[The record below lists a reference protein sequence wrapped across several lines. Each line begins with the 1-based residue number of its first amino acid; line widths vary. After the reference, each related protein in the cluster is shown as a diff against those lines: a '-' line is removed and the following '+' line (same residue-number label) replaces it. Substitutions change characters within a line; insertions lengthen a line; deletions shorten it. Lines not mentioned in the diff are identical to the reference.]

1 MAAEAETGGERTEEP
16 SQKRLQEA
24 RERGQVPRSREL
36 TNFATMLG
44 GSATLVAVGG
54 SMAGRMS
61 QNLRHGLA
69 IDPENLR
76 NPDGMLHALGEASIG
91 AVSAL
96 LPIFGALIGLVLL
109 ASVVLGGWN
118 FSMQAMAPDFT
129 RLSPLPG
136 LKRLFGLRGASE
148 LGKALLKCAVVGGVC
163 AAVVSSLFGDV
174 LALAHMEPRAAIYRG
189 AELVS
194 WAFVW
199 LCASLVLIAMID
211 VPLQLFQFKLALR
224 MTRQELRDEAKESDG
239 RPETKQ
245 RIRSMQQQ
253 LARRRMMHK
262 VPTADVVIV
271 NPTHFA
277 VALKYDPKKM
287 RAPRVLAKGV
297 DLVAQNIRNIATEH
311 RIPIFEA
318 PKLARALYRS
328 TDLNKDIPAGLY
340 VAVAQVLSYI
350 FRVRSLN
357 PTVAARVARPNPVVS
372 DEFEEQE
379 P

>member
-16 SQKRLQEA
+16 SQKRLQDA

-36 TNFATMLG
+36 TNFATMIG
-44 GSATLVAVGG
+44 GSATLVAIGG
-54 SMAGRMS
+54 TLSARMS
-61 QNLRHGLA
+61 QLMRHGLA
-69 IDPENLR
+69 IEPQRLR
-76 NPDGMLHALGEASIG
+76 DPDGMFSALGDACLG
-91 AVSAL
+91 ALTVL
-96 LPIFGALIGLVLL
+96 LPVFGALIVLVLL
-109 ASVVLGGWN
+109 AALALGGWN
-118 FSMQAMAPDFT
+118 FSAQALAPDFT
-129 RLSPLPG
+129 RLSPLAG
-136 LKRLFGLRGASE
+136 IKRLFGVRGASE

-163 AAVVSSLFGDV
+163 AAIVSWIFGDV
-174 LALAHMEPRAAIYRG
+174 LALGHMEPRTAIGRG
-189 AELVS
+189 AGLVS

-199 LCASLVLIAMID
+199 LCGSLALIAIID
-211 VPLQLFQFKLALR
+211 VPLQLYQFKLALR
-224 MTRQELRDEAKESDG
+224 ITRQEVRDEAKESDG

-245 RIRSMQQQ
+245 RIRQMQQT

-297 DLVAQNIRNIATEH
+297 DLVAQNIRRIAAEH
-311 RIPIFEA
+311 RVPVFES

-328 TDLNKDIPAGLY
+328 TDLNKEIPAGLY

-350 FRVRSLN
+350 FRVRTLN
-357 PTVAARVARPNPVVS
+357 PTVAARMARPDPQVS
-372 DEFEEQE
+372 DEYEGV
-379 P
+379 

>member
-16 SQKRLQEA
+16 SQKRLQDA
-24 RERGQVPRSREL
+24 RDRGQLPRSREL
-36 TNFATMLG
+36 TNFATMIG
-44 GSATLVAVGG
+44 GSATLLAIGG
-54 SMAGRMS
+54 VLSARMS
-61 QNLRHGLA
+61 QMLRRGLT
-69 IDPENLR
+69 IDPQQLR
-76 NPDGMLHALGEASIG
+76 DADGMFSSLSEACM
-91 AVSAL
+91 SAL
-96 LPIFGALIGLVLL
+96 TVLLPVFGALIVLVVL
-109 ASVVLGGWN
+109 AALALGGWN
-118 FSMQAMAPDFT
+118 FSMQAMTPDFS
-129 RLSPLPG
+129 RLSPLAG
-136 LKRLFGLRGASE
+136 MKRLFGLRGASE

-163 AAVVSSLFGDV
+163 AAIVSSVFGDV
-174 LALAHMEPRAAIYRG
+174 LALAHMEPRTAIGRSAG
-189 AELVS
+189 LVS

-199 LCASLVLIAMID
+199 LCASLALIAMVD
-211 VPLQLFQFKLALR
+211 VPLQLFQFKRALR

-245 RIRSMQQQ
+245 RIRQMQQT

-297 DLVAQNIRNIATEH
+297 DLVAQNIRRIAAEH
-311 RIPIFEA
+311 RVPVFES

-328 TDLNKDIPAGLY
+328 TDLNKEIPAGLY

-350 FRVRSLN
+350 FRVRTLN
-357 PTVAARVARPNPVVS
+357 PTVAARVARPDPQVS
-372 DEFEEQE
+372 DEYEAV
-379 P
+379 

>member
-16 SQKRLQEA
+16 SQKRLQDA
-24 RERGQVPRSREL
+24 RDRGQVPRSREL
-36 TNFATMLG
+36 TNFATMAG
-44 GSATLVAVGG
+44 GSAALVAVGG
-54 SMAGRMS
+54 SLATHLS
-61 QNLRHGLA
+61 QMMRRGLV
-69 IDPENLR
+69 IDPQSLGHV
-76 NPDGMLHALGEASIG
+76 DSMLTALGQACL
-91 AVSAL
+91 SAL
-96 LPIFGALIGLVLL
+96 TVLLPVFAALIGLVVL
-109 ASVVLGGWN
+109 ASLALGGWN
-118 FSMQAMAPDFT
+118 FSVQAMAPDFT
-129 RLSPLPG
+129 RMSPLAG

-163 AAVVSSLFGDV
+163 AAVVSSLFRDV
-174 LALAHMEPRAAIYRG
+174 LALAQMEPRAAIGRG
-189 AELVS
+189 AVLVS

-199 LCASLVLIAMID
+199 LCASLALVAIVD
-211 VPLQLFQFKLALR
+211 VPLQLFQFKRALR
-224 MTRQELRDEAKESDG
+224 MTRQEVRDEAKESDG

-245 RIRSMQQQ
+245 RIRQMQQQ

-262 VPTADVVIV
+262 IPAADVVIV

-297 DLVAQNIRNIATEH
+297 DLVAQNIRRIAAEH
-311 RIPIFEA
+311 RVPVFES

-328 TDLNKDIPAGLY
+328 TDLDKEIPAGLY

-357 PTVAARVARPNPVVS
+357 PTVAARVARPTPQVS
-372 DEFEEQE
+372 DEFEDV
-379 P
+379 